1 MMRGRGERPATR
13 PSAVLRSTGFGDA
26 AVEETA
32 RLTESIKELLSGGRE
47 ERLGQILEDA
57 YPADVATALREL
69 PVPERVHVFRLLPPT
84 QAGAVLSE
92 LDDQTLLE
100 LVRALDEHEVSRI
113 LDRMPPDHVVEVVEE
128 LPKEQAD
135 KILDLMEEEKSEE
148 VQELLEYPEN
158 TAGRLM
164 SREFVAVHENATV
177 AQAIEHIRK
186 AATGDDAFYLYV
198 VDDHDHLVGLV
209 PLHRLLTADPAVPVR
224 AIRKEDVESVP
235 VDTDQEEVARLV
247 QRYNVIEVPVVDGNH
262 RLLGTISVDDV
273 IDVIHEEATED
284 IQRLGGVPGDETVLD
299 PPEAVFAKRLVWRMI
314 NLGTAVL
321 AASVIGVFETSI
333 QALATLAVFMP
344 IVASMGGIGTTQ
356 TATVVIRGIALGE
369 MTAGVLRRVLYK
381 EVWLAFMTGMA
392 NGLVLALIAYLWK
405 GSWLLAII
413 LGVALVFNMV
423 VAAVV
428 GTLVPIALKTF
439 RVDPAIASSVI
450 ITTFTDVCGFFSFL
464 GLATLMIRFL
474 L

>member
-1 MMRGRGERPATR
+1 M
-13 PSAVLRSTGFGDA
+13 
-26 AVEETA
+26 EETA

-47 ERLGQILEDA
+47 ERLGQVLEDA
-57 YPADVATALREL
+57 YPADIATALREL
-69 PVPERVHVFRLLPPT
+69 PLPERVHVFRLLPPA

-177 AQAIEHIRK
+177 ARAIEHIRK

-198 VDDHDHLVGLV
+198 VDDHDHLIGLV
-209 PLHRLLTADPAVPVR
+209 PLHRLLTADPAMPVR
-224 AIRKEDVESVP
+224 AICTADVESVAA
-235 VDTDQEEVARLV
+235 DTDQEEVARLV
-247 QRYNVIEVPVVDGNH
+247 QRYNVIEVPVVDDNH

-284 IQRLGGVPGDETVLD
+284 IQRLGGVAGDETVLD
-299 PPEAVFAKRLVWRMI
+299 PPRAVFTTRLLWRLV
-314 NLGTAVL
+314 NLGTALL
-321 AASVIGVFETSI
+321 AASVIGLFEASI
-333 QALATLAVFMP
+333 QALATLAIFMP

-369 MTAGVLRRVLYK
+369 MTAGVLHRVLWK
-381 EVWLAFMTGMA
+381 ELWLALMTGMA

-405 GSWLLAII
+405 GSWLLAVI

-428 GTLVPIALKTF
+428 GTLVPIALKLF
-439 RVDPAIASSVI
+439 RVDPAIASGVI

>member
-1 MMRGRGERPATR
+1 M
-13 PSAVLRSTGFGDA
+13 
-26 AVEETA
+26 EETA
-32 RLTESIKELLSGGRE
+32 RLTESIKELLGGGRE
-47 ERLGQILEDA
+47 ERLGQVLEDA
-57 YPADVATALREL
+57 YPADIAAALREL
-69 PVPERVHVFRLLPPT
+69 PVPERVHVFRLLAPT
-84 QAGAVLSE
+84 HAGAVLSE

-113 LDRMPPDHVVEVVEE
+113 LDQMPPDHVVEVVEE

-186 AATGDDAFYLYV
+186 AASGDDAFYLYV
-198 VDDHDHLVGLV
+198 VDDHEHLVGLV
-209 PLHRLLTADPAVPVR
+209 PLHRLLTADPAMPVR
-224 AIRKEDVESVP
+224 AIRREDLESVT

-247 QRYNVIEVPVVDGNH
+247 QRYNVIEVPVVDGSH

-299 PPEAVFAKRLVWRMI
+299 PPERVFTKRLLWRLI
-314 NLGTAVL
+314 NLGTATL
-321 AASVIGVFETSI
+321 AASVIGLFEASI
-333 QALATLAVFMP
+333 RSLATLAIFMP

-356 TATVVIRGIALGE
+356 TATVVVRGIALGE
-369 MTAGVLRRVLYK
+369 MTVGVLGRVLRK
-381 EVWLAFMTGMA
+381 EVWLGFTTGLA
-392 NGLVLALIAYLWK
+392 NGLVLAVVAYLWK
-405 GSWLLAII
+405 GSWLLSFI
-413 LGVALVFNMV
+413 LGVSLVCNLV

-428 GTLVPIALKTF
+428 GTLVPVALRAF

-450 ITTFTDVCGFFSFL
+450 ITAFTDIFGFFSFL
-464 GLATLMIRFL
+464 GLATLLIRFL

>member
-1 MMRGRGERPATR
+1 
-13 PSAVLRSTGFGDA
+13 
-26 AVEETA
+26 VEETV

-47 ERLGQILEDA
+47 ERLGQVLEDA
-57 YPADVATALREL
+57 YPADIATALREL
-69 PVPERVHVFRLLPPT
+69 PLPERVHVFRLLPPA

-177 AQAIEHIRK
+177 AKAIEHIRK

-209 PLHRLLTADPAVPVR
+209 PLHRLLTADPAMPVR
-224 AIRKEDVESVP
+224 AICTADVESVAA
-235 VDTDQEEVARLV
+235 DTDQEEVARLV
-247 QRYNVIEVPVVDGNH
+247 QRYNVIEVPVVDDNH

-284 IQRLGGVPGDETVLD
+284 IQRLGGVAGDETVLD
-299 PPEAVFAKRLVWRMI
+299 PPRAVFTTRLLWRLV

-321 AASVIGVFETSI
+321 AASVIGLFEASI
-333 QALATLAVFMP
+333 QALATLAIFMP

-369 MTAGVLRRVLYK
+369 MTAGVLRRVLWK
-381 EVWLAFMTGMA
+381 EVWLALMTGMA

-405 GSWLLAII
+405 GSWLLAVI

-428 GTLVPIALKTF
+428 GTLVPIALKLF
-439 RVDPAIASSVI
+439 RVDPAIASGVI